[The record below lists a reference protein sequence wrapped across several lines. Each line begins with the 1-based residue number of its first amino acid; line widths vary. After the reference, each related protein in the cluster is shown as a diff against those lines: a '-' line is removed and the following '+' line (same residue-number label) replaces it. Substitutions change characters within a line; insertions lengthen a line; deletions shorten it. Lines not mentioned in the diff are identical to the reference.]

1 MPSGVRH
8 RERSLAQKGLRS
20 PFPGGRL
27 PLSSKNAFM
36 KFRTD
41 QMMLRAGTKGMIGTN
56 DEKGPGKPSTAHV
69 DLDLPAR
76 MKDLI
81 ASTYQVFNF

>member
-1 MPSGVRH
+1 
-8 RERSLAQKGLRS
+8 
-20 PFPGGRL
+20 
-27 PLSSKNAFM
+27 M

-41 QMMLRAGTKGMIGTN
+41 QMMLRAGTKGMIVTN